1 MERIIIPTNYIHVR
15 STPLWTKE
23 TAPKSIWQRHL
34 DKGTRQGVYPK
45 LSVMQGTIVYYSY
58 ADQPRTNRHPG
69 NPSRAVRC
77 LSAGNLAPDRSGY

>member
-45 LSVMQGTIVYYSY
+45 LSVMQGTIVYY
-58 ADQPRTNRHPG
+58 PMRMKP
-69 NPSRAVRC
+69 
-77 LSAGNLAPDRSGY
+77 APNQQTPW